1 MYISDKGQVYS
12 CGENKYGQLGIGS
25 QAPHVAAPQR
35 INYRG
40 PPIRTIACGADFS
53 MIADIRG
60 NLYSFG
66 CPEYGQLGMNISRA
80 T

>member
-1 MYISDKGQVYS
+1 MFIFNPFSDKGQVYS
-12 CGENKYGQLGIGS
+12 CGENKFGQLGIGN
-25 QAPHVAAPQR
+25 QVPHVAAPQR
-35 INYRG
+35 ISYRG

-66 CPEYGQLGMNISRA
+66 CPEYGQLGK
-80 T
+80 